1 MYDSRFNLTLDAI
14 DGIARNIVASIAVQ
28 SIDNPEIYE
37 IFSDSNLTNI
47 GTKLHNKLND
57 VQPFV
62 SIVNIGL
69 PNTRKVDQSLENI
82 NGIVRLTQSSKMIL
96 SRLASYVSSG
106 LLSSEHEVKK
116 LSNNVLADYMQMTR
130 RGTYGVTEEKY
141 LNFETKFNK

>member
-1 MYDSRFNLTLDAI
+1 
-14 DGIARNIVASIAVQ
+14 
-28 SIDNPEIYE
+28 
-37 IFSDSNLTNI
+37 
-47 GTKLHNKLND
+47 
-57 VQPFV
+57 
-62 SIVNIGL
+62 GL

-141 LNFETKFNK
+141 LNFEQNLINRVNP